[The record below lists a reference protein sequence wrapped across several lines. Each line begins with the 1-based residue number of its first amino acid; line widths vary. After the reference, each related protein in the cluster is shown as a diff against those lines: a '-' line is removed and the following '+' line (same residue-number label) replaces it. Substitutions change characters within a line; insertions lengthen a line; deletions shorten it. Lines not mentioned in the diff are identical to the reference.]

1 MWVPGKSFLPSRVV
15 YSIFKIKGNVEMIV
29 VGNIVSQVKREMS
42 NSGFIVGTV
51 FSEIENY
58 FTC

>member
-1 MWVPGKSFLPSRVV
+1 M
-15 YSIFKIKGNVEMIV
+15 EMIV

-58 FTC
+58 MLKVEPHEKKIKRH

>member
-1 MWVPGKSFLPSRVV
+1 
-15 YSIFKIKGNVEMIV
+15 MIV